1 MRERFGRSA
10 LDYGVDGAMS
20 GPVKVSYF
28 DPRTG
33 KPCAKKP
40 RPLHSAEEREAIRA
54 AAEAAAKARGGRPVR
69 PVVVDGVVYESIAAA
84 ARAMGASP
92 STLGSA
98 LRKGAAEYS
107 GHEVSFA

>member
-10 LDYGVDGAMS
+10 LDYGIDGAMS

-40 RPLHSAEEREAIRA
+40 RPLHSSEERAAIRA
-54 AAEAAAKARGGRPVR
+54 AAEAAAKARAGRPVR
-69 PVVVDGVVYESIAAA
+69 PVVVDGVVHESIAAA
-84 ARAMGASP
+84 ARSMGASP
-92 STLGSA
+92 STLGAA
-98 LRKGAAEYS
+98 LRKGASEYS

>member
-33 KPCAKKP
+33 EPCSEKPA
-40 RPLHSAEEREAIRA
+40 PLRSYEERERRRA
-54 AAEAAAKARGGRPVR
+54 EAKAAAKAGRPAAR
-69 PVVVDGVVYESIAAA
+69 PVIVDGVVYGSIHSAALA
-84 ARAMGASP
+84 IGAS
-92 STLGSA
+92 SSSFGAA
-98 LRKGAAEYS
+98 LRRGAVEYS
-107 GHEVSFA
+107 GHAVGFA